1 MSQVIDRLS
10 SLKRWISYKLK
21 ECKLKDQTGHES
33 ASKRP
38 LMQIKFSHNK
48 VADSENHCYL
58 VYIFSTSYHLLLSDT
73 GSYGI
78 QFLCLFNIRILF
90 SARLSSVS

>member
-21 ECKLKDQTGHES
+21 QCKLKDQTGHES

-58 VYIFSTSYHLLLSDT
+58 VFFSTSYHLLLSDT
-73 GSYGI
+73 GSYAI
-78 QFLCLFNIRILF
+78 QFLCLFNMRILF

>member
-21 ECKLKDQTGHES
+21 QCKLKDQTGHES

-38 LMQIKFSHNK
+38 LMQN
-48 VADSENHCYL
+48 
-58 VYIFSTSYHLLLSDT
+58 
-73 GSYGI
+73 
-78 QFLCLFNIRILF
+78 
-90 SARLSSVS
+90 